1 MWNEHMSGETQDQ
14 TMPSKDSQAYAH
26 YEYHHTPS
34 GEEPKAPNHSRKTSF
49 GRRVWTTAFLGFLFG
64 VVAAISFQAVN
75 ILLSRV
81 GGYQLDAVRVSRL
94 PSQDLSL
101 MQGGGMAS
109 TEKSMEEDEE
119 EQEEE
124 ESSLVKYASRPSE
137 VPEEVT
143 LTSGTVAEV
152 AKAAMPSVVA
162 ITTVSVQEI
171 VSFWG
176 RYQNYTSTGTGSGIL
191 VGENEDELLIATNY
205 HVVEDASD
213 LSICFIGDDVV
224 SAKKEIA
231 RAARGGTGLNI
242 SGAVGGTI
250 KGVDQVND
258 LAVVAVKKKDIP
270 EETYSRL
277 KIAKLGSSDD
287 LEVGEQV
294 VAIGNALGYGQTV
307 TSGWVSALNR
317 TVTLNTGAEVQL
329 LQTDA
334 AINPG
339 NSGGAL
345 LNMRGEVIGI
355 NCARYNSAS
364 VEGTGYAIPV
374 SMAQPILED
383 LMTKVTREKVTD
395 IYRQA
400 TLDADVADL
409 SGSVQW
415 MYGVPDGAFVTN
427 VFRDGNCEASG
438 LMSGDVIT
446 HFDGRKI
453 YNSESLSLL
462 LDYYEA
468 GETVD
473 VTVCRSSYGYYD
485 CEEVLQ
491 IELPPRYARGDADA
505 S

>member
-34 GEEPKAPNHSRKTSF
+34 GEGPSAPDHRRKTSF

-75 ILLSRV
+75 ILLSRA
-81 GGYQLDAVRVSRL
+81 GGYSLSSLSVARL
-94 PSQDLSL
+94 PETASL
-101 MQGGGMAS
+101 LQGEGMAS
-109 TEKSMEEDEE
+109 TEKSMGEE
-119 EQEEE
+119 EGEQE
-124 ESSLVKYASRPSE
+124 ESSLVKYAARPSE
-137 VPEEVT
+137 VQEEVT

-162 ITTVSVQEI
+162 ITTVSVQEM

-176 RYQNYTSTGTGSGIL
+176 HYQNYTSTGTGSGIL

-205 HVVEDASD
+205 HVIEDAQD
-213 LSICFIGDDVV
+213 LSVCFIGDDVV

-231 RAARGGTGLNI
+231 QAARGGTGLNI
-242 SGAVGGTI
+242 SGAVGGI
-250 KGVDQVND
+250 VKGGDQASD

-270 EETYSRL
+270 EETYNRL

-317 TVTLNTGAEVQL
+317 TVTLSNGSEVQL

-374 SMAQPILED
+374 SMARPILEE

-395 IYRQA
+395 VSHLA
-400 TLDADVADL
+400 TLDADWADL
-409 SGSVQW
+409 AGSVQW
-415 MYGVPDGAFVTN
+415 MYGVPEGAFVTN
-427 VFRDGNCEASG
+427 VFHGGNSEASG

-446 HFDGRKI
+446 YFDGKRI
-453 YNSESLSLL
+453 YDSNTLSLI

-473 VTVCRSSYGYYD
+473 VTVCRSSFGYYD
-485 CEEVLQ
+485 CEEVLH
-491 IELPPRYARGDADA
+491 IKLPSRYDTGEADA